1 MKKRKFKQ
9 RKYLKTVQQ
18 KESFHFGPKGSIT
31 VEAAFLIPLCF
42 FGMIS
47 LLYVGMYLH
56 DWYVIET
63 VTRTAAKREMQY
75 VLQEERAEEGNLDW
89 EYWQEK
95 TIIWYLTADL
105 QEENR
110 FLIHY
115 IESSLEGKLLL
126 AEQPELTAQIDTGL
140 VQVSYKSSVQ
150 WSMPFLAAW
159 LNGRSSAAIEGEVRI
174 IGVKAQ
180 EWVRM
185 CRGLLSS
192 GT

>member
-1 MKKRKFKQ
+1 MKQ
-9 RKYLKTVQQ
+9 RENFKMVQQ
-18 KESFHFGPKGSIT
+18 EKIFHFGLKGSIT
-31 VEAAFLIPLCF
+31 VEAAFLVPFCF

-63 VTRTAAKREMQY
+63 VIRTAAKREMQY
-75 VLQEERAEEGNLDW
+75 ILQEEKTEEGNLDW
-89 EYWQEK
+89 EYWKEK
-95 TIIWYLTADL
+95 TIIWYLAADL

-115 IESSLEGKLLL
+115 IENSLEGKLLL
-126 AEQPELTAQIDTGL
+126 AERPELTVEMDTEQ

-159 LNGRSSAAIEGEVRI
+159 LNGRSSAAMEGEVKI
-174 IGVKAQ
+174 TGVKAQ

-192 GT
+192 GE